1 MFLVSFAT
9 NIYFYIEN
17 QELLHNLAYKEIH
30 ETLKIEECKKLLAL
44 QDKKFHEQINDNLMK
59 HRSEGLYSNLKLSD
73 SVGFNPAH
81 DQPPAM
87 VKGMP
92 PVNHKYVPNP
102 QINAA
107 PIMVGNQEELNNHLE
122 EPEEDFQND
131 FNYDDKGGAYYD
143 QQGGNNYRA
152 GGFNNRIQLN
162 EPEVPAVPDVPAPI
176 VNAVPNAALE
186 HIEHQEQIFEKNL
199 QQQQVIA
206 EEQKQLTDSLRN
218 ILEVI
223 NSRGAD
229 KFAEELMAKGE
240 ADIAQ
245 TVEEFSQAEADPAQE
260 FEGDLDVAEIQDIK
274 SEVDDF
280 IAENPQYEAEPVAE
294 QAEDFGFGGQEEPVG
309 DDFGNDVAETD
320 PFGAPVEN
328 NEEQNFGFNEP
339 DNGDVDSDS
348 DNFDQEPAGFEAEPL
363 GFGGEPAGFDQ
374 EPAFGEEQ
382 PVEPDMNYG
391 DQEAND
397 QEGQEDPL
405 GDEFPEIEPESD
417 TFGGNEDE
425 QGFDLN
431 ADQVADSEINVEGE
445 SLNLERP
452 IGDQELQSQRA
463 ESLPTEA
470 ILNQNLDNFLPQMSR
485 GLGSPE
491 PQSLTQDQAVQA
503 SDFTDVNLASAD
515 INQPVAA
522 ADIIS
527 DPLKPVVD
535 IHDGGTQFFGNQG
548 RLDQSD
554 DFEPAYDNNYNN
566 QYNNYMYGNQMGNMN
581 RFGNMGMGQKFPRL
595 GMNGHGQQWNQMQ
608 NNNPQN
614 LQNLQKQD
622 SDPDEKIPVAP
633 INLPDLGPNQFP
645 KDCNQLYNYGQR
657 RSAIYQISPDGT
669 NVIKARCDFSNSGG
683 WTVIQYRHDGSLDFY
698 RNYQNYTIG
707 FGDPASEHWLGLEN
721 IHKLTYGQQ
730 SVRVK
735 VELTD
740 FNDHSEFVEHED
752 FYVYGA
758 DQGYKANIG
767 IKRHGEL
774 SSDNFSLI
782 KGERFTTFDNDQ
794 DTWKEGNCATD
805 LHSAGW
811 FSRCTYFNA
820 NGRYYSTGIDTANK
834 RDGIYWAKYP
844 VNLRPVDPNN
854 RAKRVGSYYWTM
866 KSTKISILVN
876 PNQN

>member
-131 FNYDDKGGAYYD
+131 FNYDDKQDTYYD
-143 QQGGNNYRA
+143 QQAGNNYRA

-162 EPEVPAVPDVPAPI
+162 EPEVPVAPEVPI
-176 VNAVPNAALE
+176 VNGVPNAALE
-186 HIEHQEQIFEKNL
+186 HIEHQEEIFEKNL

-280 IAENPQYEAEPVAE
+280 IAENPQYEAEPAE
-294 QAEDFGFGGQEEPVG
+294 PDQPESDFGFGGQEEPAQDG
-309 DDFGNDVAETD
+309 FENDPMAEND
-320 PFGAPVEN
+320 PYAAPAEN
-328 NEEQNFGFNEP
+328 NEEPNFGFDEP

-348 DNFDQEPAGFEAEPL
+348 DNFNEEPDGFDAEPAGF
-363 GFGGEPAGFDQ
+363 GGEQAPGFDQ
-374 EPAFGEEQ
+374 EPAFGEQQ

-391 DQEAND
+391 DEEADNA
-397 QEGQEDPL
+397 QEGREDPL
-405 GDEFPEIEPESD
+405 GNEFPEIEPESD
-417 TFGGNEDE
+417 AFGGEDE
-425 QGFDLN
+425 QGLDLN

-463 ESLPTEA
+463 ESLQTEA
-470 ILNQNLDNFLPQMSR
+470 ILNQNLDNFLPQVKKRLNFKM
-485 GLGSPE
+485 LN
-491 PQSLTQDQAVQA
+491 AV
-503 SDFTDVNLASAD
+503 FFRC
-515 INQPVAA
+515 
-522 ADIIS
+522 
-527 DPLKPVVD
+527 PVV
-535 IHDGGTQFFGNQG
+535 
-548 RLDQSD
+548 L
-554 DFEPAYDNNYNN
+554 E
-566 QYNNYMYGNQMGNMN
+566 
-581 RFGNMGMGQKFPRL
+581 
-595 GMNGHGQQWNQMQ
+595 
-608 NNNPQN
+608 
-614 LQNLQKQD
+614 
-622 SDPDEKIPVAP
+622 V
-633 INLPDLGPNQFP
+633 
-645 KDCNQLYNYGQR
+645 QR
-657 RSAIYQISPDGT
+657 H
-669 NVIKARCDFSNSGG
+669 N
-683 WTVIQYRHDGSLDFY
+683 H
-698 RNYQNYTIG
+698 
-707 FGDPASEHWLGLEN
+707 
-721 IHKLTYGQQ
+721 
-730 SVRVK
+730 
-735 VELTD
+735 
-740 FNDHSEFVEHED
+740 
-752 FYVYGA
+752 
-758 DQGYKANIG
+758 
-767 IKRHGEL
+767 
-774 SSDNFSLI
+774 
-782 KGERFTTFDNDQ
+782 
-794 DTWKEGNCATD
+794 
-805 LHSAGW
+805 
-811 FSRCTYFNA
+811 
-820 NGRYYSTGIDTANK
+820 
-834 RDGIYWAKYP
+834 
-844 VNLRPVDPNN
+844 
-854 RAKRVGSYYWTM
+854 
-866 KSTKISILVN
+866 
-876 PNQN
+876 

>member
-470 ILNQNLDNFLPQMSR
+470 ILNQNLDNFLPQ
-485 GLGSPE
+485 
-491 PQSLTQDQAVQA
+491 V
-503 SDFTDVNLASAD
+503 
-515 INQPVAA
+515 
-522 ADIIS
+522 
-527 DPLKPVVD
+527 
-535 IHDGGTQFFGNQG
+535 
-548 RLDQSD
+548 
-554 DFEPAYDNNYNN
+554 
-566 QYNNYMYGNQMGNMN
+566 
-581 RFGNMGMGQKFPRL
+581 
-595 GMNGHGQQWNQMQ
+595 
-608 NNNPQN
+608 
-614 LQNLQKQD
+614 
-622 SDPDEKIPVAP
+622 
-633 INLPDLGPNQFP
+633 
-645 KDCNQLYNYGQR
+645 
-657 RSAIYQISPDGT
+657 
-669 NVIKARCDFSNSGG
+669 
-683 WTVIQYRHDGSLDFY
+683 
-698 RNYQNYTIG
+698 
-707 FGDPASEHWLGLEN
+707 
-721 IHKLTYGQQ
+721 
-730 SVRVK
+730 
-735 VELTD
+735 
-740 FNDHSEFVEHED
+740 
-752 FYVYGA
+752 
-758 DQGYKANIG
+758 
-767 IKRHGEL
+767 
-774 SSDNFSLI
+774 
-782 KGERFTTFDNDQ
+782 
-794 DTWKEGNCATD
+794 
-805 LHSAGW
+805 
-811 FSRCTYFNA
+811 
-820 NGRYYSTGIDTANK
+820 
-834 RDGIYWAKYP
+834 
-844 VNLRPVDPNN
+844 
-854 RAKRVGSYYWTM
+854 
-866 KSTKISILVN
+866 KISI
-876 PNQN
+876 

>member
-1 MFLVSFAT
+1 MFMVSFAT
-9 NIYFYIEN
+9 NLYFYIEN

-107 PIMVGNQEELNNHLE
+107 PMMVGNQEEFNNHLE

-131 FNYDDKGGAYYD
+131 FNYDDKGDHYYD
-143 QQGGNNYRA
+143 PHGANNYRA
-152 GGFNNRIQLN
+152 SDFNNRIQLN
-162 EPEVPAVPDVPAPI
+162 EPEVAPEVPAPV

-186 HIEHQEQIFEKNL
+186 HIEHQEEIFEKNL
-199 QQQQVIA
+199 EQQHLIA
-206 EEQKQLTDSLRN
+206 EEQKQLTDSLRDV
-218 ILEVI
+218 LELI

-229 KFAEELMAKGE
+229 KFAEELMAKG
-240 ADIAQ
+240 ADDIAQ

-260 FEGDLDVAEIQDIK
+260 FEGDLDVAELQDIK

-280 IAENPQYEAEPVAE
+280 IAENPQYEAEPAAEKNDFEFENQEE
-294 QAEDFGFGGQEEPVG
+294 QADNGL
-309 DDFGNDVAETD
+309 GNDPLSEND
-320 PFGAPVEN
+320 SFGAPIEN
-328 NEEQNFGFNEP
+328 KEEMNFGFES

-348 DNFDQEPAGFEAEPL
+348 DNFDQEPAGFEGEPA
-363 GFGGEPAGFDQ
+363 GFGGEPEGFDQ
-374 EPAFGEEQ
+374 EPAFDEDQ

-397 QEGQEDPL
+397 QDGQDDPL
-405 GDEFPEIEPESD
+405 GNEFPEIEPESD
-417 TFGGNEDE
+417 SFGGNEDD

-431 ADQVADSEINVEGE
+431 ANQVSDSEINVEGE

-463 ESLPTEA
+463 ESLQTGEA
-470 ILNQNLDNFLPQMSR
+470 ILNQNLDNFLPQMAR
-485 GLGSPE
+485 GFGSPE
-491 PQSLTQDQAVQA
+491 TQSHTEYEAVQPVA
-503 SDFTDVNLASAD
+503 DFNDVNLAEDD
-515 INQPVAA
+515 INEPVAA
-522 ADIIS
+522 SNIQS
-527 DPLKPVVD
+527 DPLKPIVD

-581 RFGNMGMGQKFPRL
+581 RFGQMGMVQKFPRL

-608 NNNPQN
+608 NPQN
-614 LQNLQKQD
+614 IQKQAD
-622 SDPDEKIPVAP
+622 SDPDEKIAVVP

-698 RNYQNYTIG
+698 RNYHNYTIG

-721 IHKLTYGQQ
+721 IHQLTYGKQ

-740 FNDHSEFVEHED
+740 FNDHSEFAEHED

-794 DTWKEGNCATD
+794 DTWKEGNCASD

-820 NGRYYSTGIDTANK
+820 NGRYYHTGIDTANK

-844 VNLRPVDPNN
+844 VNLRPVDPSN
-854 RAKRVGSYYWTM
+854 RSKRVGSYYWTM

-876 PNQN
+876 PNQK